1 MNRLSRTLSA
11 LALASHAALAI
22 QSAQESAES
31 SRHRNALEQL
41 LRVSSR
47 LTETFAIDAIL
58 QAVCDGIHHA
68 LGFETVSVDLPDPDT
83 GNLEPRAAYGWE
95 LDDPAV
101 HSSFTLAE
109 IAVLLVPEFET
120 QGCYLL
126 TSEQARARVRPE
138 ADTYSSQ
145 RCGKGPHAWN
155 DHWLIVPLYGRSG
168 ELIGLIWADDP
179 VDLLV
184 PSPARL
190 QALRVF
196 ANQATT
202 ALDAAAQFEEM
213 EFLADHDPLTRLR
226 NRRSFVRQLELETSR
241 SDRYGRRFALLVG
254 DVNGFKQVNDR
265 RGHPAGDRALESLGR
280 VLMDGRREVDGVYRI
295 GGDEFALIVH
305 DRRAVDTLYLVQHL
319 QTRMTAASETWPVS
333 ASGGVAESCKTLG
346 RDGLIR
352 RADLALIQ
360 AKRSHRRCLLYNEA
374 LEPTLST
381 PDQAAEQRHTDALA
395 TALARAVDA
404 KDAYTHSHCETVSE
418 LCGLIAQE
426 LGMGARHIGR
436 LRLAGLLHDVGKIG
450 ITDTILQKPGPL
462 TDDEFAVMKTHTRLG
477 HAIVSAAER
486 PIEAGWILHHH
497 ERIDGG
503 GYPDGLTGDQIPLES
518 RIILVADAFEAITA
532 DRPYRMHRSADA
544 AMIELER
551 NAGTQFDRECVAALG
566 RVVQPHLRQAA

>member
-1 MNRLSRTLSA
+1 VDPQHLSA
-11 LALASHAALAI
+11 FTRLRGLLEVTRLVRSDEDLDHLLAAIARTTAESLGFGTVVLNLYRRAWDDFCTTTVHGSPHARETLLGDARGWDVWGRVLDDRFLRRGAYLVPHGTFDWDELAPRSYVPQLPRQAAQDAWHPEDALMVPLHHSDGPLLGIMAVDEPVSGRQPTDEELDVLVALASHAALAI

-47 LTETFAIDAIL
+47 LTETFAIDTIL

-83 GNLEPRAAYGWE
+83 GDLEPRAAYGWE

-138 ADTYSSQ
+138 ADTYRSQ

-179 VDLLV
+179 VDLLM

-254 DVNGFKQVNDR
+254 DVNGFKQVNDQ

-295 GGDEFALIVH
+295 GGDEFALI
-305 DRRAVDTLYLVQHL
+305 LP
-319 QTRMTAASETWPVS
+319 E
-333 ASGGVAESCKTLG
+333 LG
-346 RDGLIR
+346 SD
-352 RADLALIQ
+352 
-360 AKRSHRRCLLYNEA
+360 E
-374 LEPTLST
+374 
-381 PDQAAEQRHTDALA
+381 
-395 TALARAVDA
+395 ARAVAERIHDA
-404 KDAYTHSHCETVSE
+404 MLGSGDE
-418 LCGLIAQE
+418 LLTLLTISFGVAVCPEQGTDPESLFRAADE
-426 LGMGARHIGR
+426 SMYSAKREPDGR
-436 LRLAGLLHDVGKIG
+436 L
-450 ITDTILQKPGPL
+450 P
-462 TDDEFAVMKTHTRLG
+462 
-477 HAIVSAAER
+477 SA
-486 PIEAGWILHHH
+486 
-497 ERIDGG
+497 
-503 GYPDGLTGDQIPLES
+503 S
-518 RIILVADAFEAITA
+518 
-532 DRPYRMHRSADA
+532 
-544 AMIELER
+544 
-551 NAGTQFDRECVAALG
+551 
-566 RVVQPHLRQAA
+566 

>member
-1 MNRLSRTLSA
+1 VDPQHLSA
-11 LALASHAALAI
+11 FTRLRGLLEVTRLVRSDEDLDHLLAAIARTTAESLGFGTVVLNLYRRAWDDFCTTTVHGSEQARGLLLGDARGWDVWGKVLDDRFLRRGAYLVPHGTFDWDELAPRSYVPDLPRTAEQDAWHPEDSLMVPLHHSDGPLLGIMAVDEPASGRHPTDEELDVLVALASHAALAI

-83 GNLEPRAAYGWE
+83 GALEPRAAYGWE

-101 HSSFTLAE
+101 NSSFSLEE

-126 TSEQARARVRPE
+126 TSEQARARVRAE

-155 DHWLIVPLYGRSG
+155 DHWLIVPLYGRGG

-202 ALDAAAQFEEM
+202 ALDTAAQFEEM
-213 EFLADHDPLTRLR
+213 QFLADHDPLTRLR

-254 DVNGFKQVNDR
+254 DVNGFKQVNDL

-295 GGDEFALIVH
+295 GGDEFALI
-305 DRRAVDTLYLVQHL
+305 LP
-319 QTRMTAASETWPVS
+319 E
-333 ASGGVAESCKTLG
+333 LG
-346 RDGLIR
+346 RD
-352 RADLALIQ
+352 
-360 AKRSHRRCLLYNEA
+360 E
-374 LEPTLST
+374 
-381 PDQAAEQRHTDALA
+381 
-395 TALARAVDA
+395 ARAVAERIHDA
-404 KDAYTHSHCETVSE
+404 MLGSGDE
-418 LCGLIAQE
+418 LLTQLTISFGFAVCPEQGTDPESLFRAADE
-426 LGMGARHIGR
+426 SMYGAKREPGGR
-436 LRLAGLLHDVGKIG
+436 L
-450 ITDTILQKPGPL
+450 P
-462 TDDEFAVMKTHTRLG
+462 
-477 HAIVSAAER
+477 SA
-486 PIEAGWILHHH
+486 
-497 ERIDGG
+497 
-503 GYPDGLTGDQIPLES
+503 S
-518 RIILVADAFEAITA
+518 
-532 DRPYRMHRSADA
+532 
-544 AMIELER
+544 
-551 NAGTQFDRECVAALG
+551 
-566 RVVQPHLRQAA
+566 